1 MHNGGS
7 KREAGEEGGQDALVS
22 WCSALSAT
30 TGVPVDSDSDS
41 GTWDCI
47 IVGAGPAGLNAALVL
62 GRTRRRVLVL
72 DSAQP
77 RNYATHEMHGVLGH
91 DGLDPADLRA
101 RGRTELGRYGV
112 EVVTAEV
119 QEAEVLDGAVRVT
132 SSRGADLTRTVLLAT
147 GILDEVPDIPG
158 FAEVWGTTAH
168 TCPYCD
174 GFEHRDERLAILA
187 AGARGE
193 HLAILLRQWSED
205 VVLFSN
211 GPHGLDADQL
221 ARVQALGIPII
232 ETPVVALDSDDGGRL
247 RRLRLD
253 DGETLNRDALFFY
266 VGWQFRNDVARR
278 LGCQLR
284 DDGSIA
290 VDSSQGT
297 TVDRVYAAGNCA
309 DPRALVPAAA
319 GAGANAAV
327 AINACLSVEDADR
340 AVASFPRADAR
351 GR

>member
-1 MHNGGS
+1 MDDDLDG
-7 KREAGEEGGQDALVS
+7 
-22 WCSALSAT
+22 
-30 TGVPVDSDSDS
+30 

-62 GRTRRRVLVL
+62 ARARRRILVL

-119 QEAEVLDGAVRVT
+119 HEAEVLNGTVCVT
-132 SSRGADLTRTVLLAT
+132 SSCGTDLTRTVLLAT
-147 GILDEVPDIPG
+147 GMLDQVPDIPG
-158 FAEVWGTTAH
+158 FAEIWGTSAH

-193 HLAILLRQWSED
+193 HLAILLRQWSDD
-205 VVLFSN
+205 VVLLSN
-211 GPHGLDADQL
+211 GPHGLHAGQL
-221 ARVQALGIPII
+221 ARLHALGVPII
-232 ETPVVALDSDDGGRL
+232 EAPVVALDSDAGGRL

-266 VGWQFRNDVARR
+266 IGWQFRNDVARS

-290 VDSSQGT
+290 VDPSQAT
-297 TVDRVYAAGNCA
+297 TVDRIYAAGNCA

-319 GAGANAAV
+319 GSGASAAV
-327 AINACLSVEDADR
+327 AINTRLSVENADDA
-340 AVASFPRADAR
+340 VTSFAPAPTVR
-351 GR
+351 

>member
-1 MHNGGS
+1 M
-7 KREAGEEGGQDALVS
+7 
-22 WCSALSAT
+22 
-30 TGVPVDSDSDS
+30 DSHSDR

-119 QEAEVLDGAVRVT
+119 QEAEALDDTVRVT
-132 SSRGADLTRTVLLAT
+132 SSCGADLTRTVLLAT
-147 GILDEVPDIPG
+147 GMLDEVPDIPG
-158 FAEVWGTTAH
+158 FAEVWGTSAH

-174 GFEHRDERLAILA
+174 GYEHRDERLAILA

-193 HLAILLRQWSED
+193 HLAILLRQWSDD
-205 VVLFSN
+205 VVLLTN
-211 GPHGLDADQL
+211 GPHGLDGDQL
-221 ARVQALGIPII
+221 ARMQALGIPIVQ
-232 ETPVVALDSDDGGRL
+232 TPVTAMDSDEGGRL
-247 RRLRLD
+247 RHIHLD
-253 DGETLNRDALFFY
+253 DGETLDRDALFFHI
-266 VGWQFRNDVARR
+266 GWQFRNDLARR
-278 LGCQLR
+278 LGCQLN
-284 DDGSIA
+284 DNGSIA
-290 VDSSQGT
+290 VDPSQAT

-319 GAGANAAV
+319 GSGATAAV
-327 AINACLSVEDADR
+327 AINARLSVEDADHAVTSSR
-340 AVASFPRADAR
+340 APTT
-351 GR
+351 